1 MNPPII
7 FICPVSSLPPR
18 QPAKISSDN
27 ETRQGKY
34 VKIGV
39 LPKGEFI
46 MEIKNIQIQKPEEIN
61 FILGQSHFIKTVE
74 DLHETL
80 VTSVPGIKFGLAFCE
95 ASGDCLVRW
104 SGTDDAMIELARQN
118 AKAIGAGHSFIV
130 FLGEGYFPINIL
142 NQVKMVPEVCR
153 IYCATANPTDVIVM
167 DVGEGRAILGVA
179 DGKRPEGIE
188 DEEGIAWRKNFL
200 RMIGYKH

>member
-1 MNPPII
+1 
-7 FICPVSSLPPR
+7 
-18 QPAKISSDN
+18 
-27 ETRQGKY
+27 
-34 VKIGV
+34 
-39 LPKGEFI
+39 
-46 MEIKNIQIQKPEEIN
+46 MEIKNIQIQKPEAIN

-118 AKAIGAGHSFIV
+118 AKAIGAGHSFII

-200 RMIGYKH
+200 RMIGYKHRRKNLGLRKGHL